1 MALVESTGGLVVPK
15 PPAVVLAFSDVLL
28 PEGVSDGVGIGVPM
42 PMPMGK
48 PENDDELD
56 DEGISPVDDEDDGM
70 KLVEDETGGRV
81 RLVRPVRVT
90 ELVEYEVEIELDVE

>member
-1 MALVESTGGLVVPK
+1 LVVPK

-56 DEGISPVDDEDDGM
+56 DEGISPVDDEGISPVDDEDDGM